1 MESDYYTY
9 VISGES
15 MKSKTDY
22 SCCYVCPNF
31 TIWDDCMLTDFVGFC
46 KKYNFAVP
54 ESIADNGCNEMM
66 EDE

>member
-1 MESDYYTY
+1 
-9 VISGES
+9 